1 MYYPSSLSIVCVY
14 YCSRTIQD
22 RFPKDQTAEL
32 CCAVSL
38 SQALTRITKKT
49 YCLLMIDLRLPGVQ
63 AIEMVRILRVTKHD
77 PILALTE
84 LEAGKKVMLF
94 YAGVSA
100 FIEKSVN
107 ADICITQADIMEE
120 QYKLYF

>member
-1 MYYPSSLSIVCVY
+1 
-14 YCSRTIQD
+14 
-22 RFPKDQTAEL
+22 
-32 CCAVSL
+32 
-38 SQALTRITKKT
+38 
-49 YCLLMIDLRLPGVQ
+49 MIDLRLPGVQ

-107 ADICITQADIMEE
+107 ADICITQADIMDE